1 MDNHTIKRL
10 NQINFAFYRRT
21 AGHFNRT
28 RQSAWAGWY
37 TLLPYLSLPLA
48 VLDVGCGNGRFGLF
62 LAEQLEGPISY
73 YGVDNSQALLAEAQ
87 AALAK
92 TRLDFRLEERDVIEK
107 PLDTSSYELVVAF
120 GLLHHI
126 PGWKH
131 RQQFVQ
137 NLAER
142 VMAGGLLI
150 FASWRFYEYE
160 RFRERIVSW
169 PGDFDVEKHDYLL
182 DWRQGTQAL
191 RYCHYIDNQ
200 EQAALIQAS
209 GLEEVQTYRADG
221 KTGNL
226 NCYSILRR
234 PK

>member
-28 RQSAWAGWY
+28 RQSPWAGWH
-37 TLLPYLSLPLA
+37 TLLPYLSTPLS

-62 LAEQLEGPISY
+62 LAEQLDDAIDY
-73 YGVDNSQALLAEAQ
+73 HGVDNSQELLAEAQ
-87 AALAK
+87 TALDE
-92 TRLDFRLEERDVIEK
+92 TRLNVKLEERDIIER
-107 PLDTSSYELVVAF
+107 PLDAGSYQLVVAF

-126 PGWKH
+126 PGWDY
-131 RQQFVQ
+131 RQRFVQ

-142 VMAGGLLI
+142 VMRGGRLV

-160 RFRERIVSW
+160 RFRERIVPW
-169 PGDFDVEKHDYLL
+169 PADFAVEKHDYLL

-191 RYCHYIDNQ
+191 RYCHYVDDA
-200 EQAALIQAS
+200 EQATLIQAS
-209 GLEEVQTYRADG
+209 GLEEVKTYRADG

-226 NCYSILRR
+226 NCYSILQH